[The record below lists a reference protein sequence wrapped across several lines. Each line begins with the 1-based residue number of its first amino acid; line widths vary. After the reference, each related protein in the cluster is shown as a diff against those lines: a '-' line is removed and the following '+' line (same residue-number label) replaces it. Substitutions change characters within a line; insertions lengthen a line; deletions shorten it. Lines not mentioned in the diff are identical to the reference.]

1 MYSIITFVFLLY
13 NLLFLFL
20 SYYCYKIHKYV
31 KVLNNRI
38 TNYNA
43 MMSLLVNNDGFKE
56 ICGEGNGSGRG
67 GGDGSGHGG
76 GDGSGRGR
84 GDGSGRGGDDGRG
97 GGDGSGRGEDGRR
110 GDNYRS
116 MLISI
121 INNANIDDNEFKV
134 LIELYVQ
141 VIKSCK
147 SIYAKFINIYTKKIE
162 DM

>member
-43 MMSLLVNNDGFKE
+43 MMSLLVNNDSIKE
-56 ICGEGNGSGRG
+56 ICSDDNVRGCG
-67 GGDGSGHGG
+67 GGGCSGGCGG
-76 GDGSGRGR
+76 G
-84 GDGSGRGGDDGRG
+84 G
-97 GGDGSGRGEDGRR
+97 GGSN
-110 GDNYRS
+110 NYRS